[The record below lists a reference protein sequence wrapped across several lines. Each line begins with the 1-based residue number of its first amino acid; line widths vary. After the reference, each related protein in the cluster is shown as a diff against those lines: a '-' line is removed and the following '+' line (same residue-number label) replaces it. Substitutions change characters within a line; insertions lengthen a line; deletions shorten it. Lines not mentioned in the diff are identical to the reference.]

1 MTKKFEIQELNSWAP
16 SIVQQYVKE
25 KPEYAVMLSSIEQ
38 HLPAIKEATE
48 NFNKTQSQF
57 MDNMLTVSHPTPLRN
72 IRQILAEMNKTDI
85 ALKEAYIKC
94 AKKEV
99 EIEIKLRELD
109 SETDELKV
117 KLLQLDVVELKTQLE
132 SSKGYIGG
140 AIRKLANYQTQYNA
154 IMQSLGKESLTEAD
168 FEYEEERYHIMK
180 AFDQGTTAARSR
192 QFMIDEGNLIYLTQ
206 IGINAGVAQK
216 DVANY
221 LYSELELIKN
231 GKEPGHEMYVA
242 FLNSMADKHQGC
254 SAKAAKAKGMT
265 GQLTEIATLG
275 FKKSE

>member
-1 MTKKFEIQELNSWAP
+1 MSEKKFEVQELSSWAP

-25 KPEYAVMLSSIEQ
+25 KPEYAVMINKLEAG
-38 HLPAIKEATE
+38 LPAIREATD

-72 IRQILAEMNKTDI
+72 IRQILAEMNKTDQ

-99 EIEIKLRELD
+99 EIEKKLRALD
-109 SETDELKV
+109 SEEDELEV
-117 KLLQLDVVELKTQLE
+117 KMLQLDIVELKTQLE
-132 SSKGYIGG
+132 STKGYIGG
-140 AIRKLANYQTQYNA
+140 AIRKLSNYQEQYSA
-154 IMQSLGKESLTEAD
+154 IMQSIGKESLTEAD
-168 FEYEEERYHIMK
+168 FEEEEERYHIMK

-221 LYSELELIKN
+221 LYAELELIKS
-231 GKEPGHEMYVA
+231 GQEPTHNMYIK
-242 FLNSMADKHQGC
+242 FLNDMADKHTGC
-254 SAKAAKAKGMT
+254 SNKAAISKGMT
-265 GQLTEIATLG
+265 GKLSELATLG
-275 FKKSE
+275 YKK

>member
-1 MTKKFEIQELNSWAP
+1 MTKKYEIQELNSWAP

-25 KPEYAVMLSSIEQ
+25 KPEYAVMLNSIEQ
-38 HLPAIKEATE
+38 RLPAIKEATE

-72 IRQILAEMNKTDI
+72 IRQILAEMNKTDM

-99 EIEIKLRELD
+99 EIEIKLRDLE
-109 SETDELKV
+109 SEEDNLKV
-117 KLLQLDVVELKTQLE
+117 KLIQLDVIELKTQLDTT
-132 SSKGYIGG
+132 KGYIGG
-140 AIRKLANYQTQYNA
+140 AIRKLTNYQAQYDA
-154 IMQSLGKESLTEAD
+154 IMQSIGKESLSEAD
-168 FEYEEERYHIMK
+168 FEEEEERYHIMK

-192 QFMIDEGNLIYLTQ
+192 QFMVDEGNLIYFTQ

-221 LYSELELIKN
+221 LYAELEIIKTGN
-231 GKEPGHEMYVA
+231 EPGYDMYIK
-242 FLNSMADKHQGC
+242 FLSDMGDKYKGC
-254 SAKAAKAKGMT
+254 SSKAAKAKGMT
-265 GQLTEIATLG
+265 GQVTEIATLG
-275 FKKSE
+275 YKKE